1 MGFEKGETGSP
12 APPFGFFAGAR
23 AMTLSEEVPAPTRRE
38 RSIPVLETARLR
50 LRAPR
55 LEDVKAIA
63 ALANDRRVA
72 ANTARIPH
80 PYDVGDAERFVATA
94 NRRVGEACFVI
105 LLEDTLMGAC
115 GIGLCGGEVE
125 LGYWLGA
132 PYWGRGF
139 ATEAMRA
146 VIDHAFGDLHH
157 ETLQAGARVSNPA
170 SRRVLEKCAFQ
181 WTGVRLTRILA
192 IKSAAP
198 VDRFRLDRG
207 LWLSLKAW
215 GRVRSVA

>member
-1 MGFEKGETGSP
+1 
-12 APPFGFFAGAR
+12 
-23 AMTLSEEVPAPTRRE
+23 MTLPEEVLAQTRRE
-38 RSIPVLETARLR
+38 RSIPVLETERLT

-55 LEDVKAIA
+55 HEDVKAIA
-63 ALANDRRVA
+63 ILANDRRIA

-80 PYDVGDAERFVATA
+80 PYGVADAEQFIASVNKRD
-94 NRRVGEACFVI
+94 GETCLVMMLDGKLI
-105 LLEDTLMGAC
+105 GAC
-115 GIGLCGGEVE
+115 GIDPREDSPE

-132 PYWGRGF
+132 PYWSRGF
-139 ATEAMRA
+139 TTEAVRA
-146 VIDHAFGDLHH
+146 VIDYAFGDLKH

-181 WTGVRLTRILA
+181 WTGVRLTRIRA
-192 IKSAAP
+192 INSAAP

-215 GRVRSVA
+215 GRVRRVA